1 MPMPGMTASLDRQIN
16 TKRLLLADAKDPVA
30 AEVLR
35 RALDHL
41 LDQRL
46 EISHG

>member
-1 MPMPGMTASLDRQIN
+1 MPMPGMTASLDGQIN
-16 TKRLLLADAKDPVA
+16 TKRLLLADTVDLSERA
-30 AEVLR
+30 VLQHDID
-35 RALDHL
+35 LL